1 MKTIVAYYSHGGNN
15 RFLAEK
21 LATDLGA
28 ELVELKPRLTAF
40 AFVLIASATHV
51 SFGNRKTKR
60 PVGEYDA
67 VVLCGPIYMGQLA
80 APLRDFMN
88 ANRKALKLL
97 YFATC
102 CAGGE
107 RDKDTKYGYNAVFA
121 AARAILGERIA
132 GCAAF
137 PFEPFA
143 ADEMQTNPNEIQKNQ
158 ADRGQV
164 HRRDRRAIRRVRA
177 RSQAVRANDTERA
190 HSRDRAFSRER
201 FRVCAFPCFPACAH
215 RGLQLSSSP

>member
-1 MKTIVAYYSHGGNN
+1 MKTLVAYYSHGGNN

-28 ELVELKPRLTAF
+28 KLVELRPRLTAF
-40 AFVLIASATHV
+40 AFVLLASATHI
-51 SFGNRKTKR
+51 SFVNRKTKR

-88 ANRKALKLL
+88 ANRNALKRL

-121 AARAILGERIA
+121 AARAILGDRIA

-137 PFEPFA
+137 PFELFA
-143 ADEMQTNPNEIQKNQ
+143 ADEMQTNPNEILKIKLT
-158 ADRGQV
+158 AGKFSG
-164 HRRDRRAIRRVRA
+164 AIAERCAAFVRE
-177 RSQAVRANDTERA
+177 VR
-190 HSRDRAFSRER
+190 
-201 FRVCAFPCFPACAH
+201 
-215 RGLQLSSSP
+215 Q